1 MKLYKNQM
9 KLASDLGNCVCI
21 FPEYRLAPECPFP
34 GPIDDCY
41 ETIRYV
47 STHADELNINK
58 EKLMVA
64 GDSAGGGLL
73 FSCLYKDVEHLIK
86 KGFGIYAGVDHTY
99 YKNEDLYSWSYDE
112 YPVIE
117 EHAEFAHSRIDRIR
131 LGSTGDSSKSLYLQG
146 KINSDDPIVSAVY
159 MSDEK
164 VKELP
169 PMVMAYSEYDF
180 LRISDE
186 YMTKRMIELG
196 VPCKA
201 IRYAGCDHGFFD
213 LLGTIPQAEELCYTL
228 AEEINNY

>member
-1 MKLYKNQM
+1 MKSYSNMIYFHGGGWIAGDMKLYKNQM
-9 KLASDLGNCVCI
+9 KLVSDLGNCVCI
-21 FPEYRLAPECPFP
+21 FPEYRLAPECPFLDLLM
-34 GPIDDCY
+34 IVMKQSDMFL
-41 ETIRYV
+41 
-47 STHADELNINK
+47 THADELNINK

-99 YKNEDLYSWSYDE
+99 YKNEDLYGWSYDE

-117 EHAEFAHSRIDRIR
+117 EHAEFAHSRIDRIC

-146 KINSDDPIVSAVY
+146 KINSDDPLVSAVY

-180 LRISDE
+180 LRIGDE
-186 YMTKRMIELG
+186 YMTKE
-196 VPCKA
+196 
-201 IRYAGCDHGFFD
+201 
-213 LLGTIPQAEELCYTL
+213 
-228 AEEINNY
+228 